1 MDAIDIRL
9 ADLTGRARIRH
20 AALHLFGAEGYAQ
33 TSLRAIAHTAGVSL
47 ALIAHHFGS
56 KHQLRDAVDD
66 CVLATFERAA
76 REAAAG
82 PEGGSGEAI
91 WRRFAD
97 TVGDILC
104 TRPEVRAY
112 LRRMIVVDGAPN
124 GVALLG
130 SLLAQVRGVVARS
143 HDACGEP
150 ELTRQSLQWL
160 LLLLGPALLE
170 PALHRC
176 IPGLYGG
183 PEARGRSVV
192 DPPGPSADR
201 YADAPGRIASIGG
214 GRVTRAVSLHAERF
228 RH

>member
-1 MDAIDIRL
+1 VDAIDIRL

-33 TSLRAIAHTAGVSL
+33 TSLRSIAHTAGVSL

-56 KHQLRDAVDD
+56 KHQLRDAVDVW
-66 CVLATFERAA
+66 VLATFERAA
-76 REAAAG
+76 REAANGAD
-82 PEGGSGEAI
+82 GGSGEVL

-97 TVGDILC
+97 AVGDILGA
-104 TRPEVRAY
+104 RPEVRAY
-112 LRRMIVVDGAPN
+112 LRRMVVVDGTPN

-130 SLLAQVRGVVARS
+130 SLLALVRSVVVRS
-143 HDACGEP
+143 HEACGEP

-183 PEARGRSVV
+183 ADGRDRSAV
-192 DPPGPSADR
+192 DAPAATNER
-201 YADAPGRIASIGG
+201 YAQAPARVASIGG
-214 GRVTRAVSLHAERF
+214 GARGTAVSLHAERF